1 MKYTPMNVS
10 LLLPILGGILPEIFR
25 TTQLNHPKVVDSSP
39 LIEDCELV
47 WGAQTPLFGMSFL
60 VEKKWN
66 PMDVNGYLNI

>member
-1 MKYTPMNVS
+1 MAWMS
-10 LLLPILGGILPEIFR
+10 HWLLPILRGSELLEMVR

-66 PMDVNGYLNI
+66 PMDVNVYLNI